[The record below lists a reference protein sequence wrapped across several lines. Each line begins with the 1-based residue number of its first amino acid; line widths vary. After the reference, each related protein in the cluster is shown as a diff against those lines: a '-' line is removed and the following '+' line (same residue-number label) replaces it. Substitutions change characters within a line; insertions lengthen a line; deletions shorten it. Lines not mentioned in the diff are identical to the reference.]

1 MIVYAENPVE
11 FEKKSAIRAISE
23 FSKVVRY
30 KAYIQIQVYFGIL
43 VMNKWKFKFEKIYTI
58 ENRIKT

>member
-11 FEKKSAIRAISE
+11 FEKKSAIIAISE

-30 KAYIQIQVYFGIL
+30 KADMQIQLYFGIL
-43 VMNKWKFKFEKIYTI
+43 VMNKWKFKFENSIPLKTI
-58 ENRIKT
+58 